1 MSLGTYNLNSAS
13 FHSKSDEN
21 MEATRGPHLQLGD
34 AGPPGLPVEPPL
46 TKPNEY
52 VHMKIG

>member
-34 AGPPGLPVEPPL
+34 AGLPGLPVEPPL

-52 VHMKIG
+52 VHMKID